1 MFTKFQLATAL
12 TKAIEEKGFTKP
24 TDVQAKTIPEILE
37 GKDVLVGAETGS
49 GKTIAYLL
57 PLLQKLILQRAKS
70 GVNWGKGNHVR
81 ALILVP
87 TRELAQQVRDETL
100 FFAQRIYPKMTC
112 KAVYGGVDLESQ
124 IRNLATGSEVLVATP
139 ARVMRMLEN
148 KAIKFDKLRTVI
160 VDEADRMVS
169 KSFKE
174 ELERVLEELPPERQS
189 LLFTATLPDSI
200 RWLVR
205 ELLDAPVII
214 NIDDTTEERIE
225 ERVVTVNRG
234 KKLALLQHLLE
245 TEDWKQVLVFA
256 TSKKSCSKLY
266 RELSEEHDDVA
277 VLHSNLPQKV
287 RSEAIEKF
295 KEGKARV
302 LICTDVA
309 ARGLDVEALPCVIN
323 YELPREP
330 NDYTHRIGRT
340 GRAGNAGM
348 AISLIAHHEYAHFD
362 VIEKRI
368 GMRLERER
376 VEGFEA
382 AAKAP
387 SAPNSAKKDKKKK
400 TKRNKVSK
408 KKKSKKT

>member
-1 MFTKFQLATAL
+1 MFTQFELATAL
-12 TKAIEEKGFTKP
+12 NKAIEEKKFTKP
-24 TDVQAKTIPEILE
+24 TDVQAKAIPEILA

-57 PLLQKLILQRAKS
+57 PLLQKLILQRTKS

-112 KAVYGGVDLESQ
+112 KAIYGGVDLSSQ
-124 IRNLATGSEVLVATP
+124 MRNLATGSEVLVATP

-148 KAIKFDKLRTVI
+148 KAIKFDKLRTVV

-169 KSFKE
+169 KSFKD
-174 ELERVLEELPPERQS
+174 ELSQVLEALPPERQS

-205 ELLDAPVII
+205 ELLDAPAVI
-214 NIDDTTEERIE
+214 NIDNSNEDRIE
-225 ERVVTVNRG
+225 EFAITVNRG
-234 KKLALLQHLLE
+234 KKFALLEHLLK
-245 TEDWKQVLVFA
+245 TESWKQVLIFA

-266 RELSEEHDDVA
+266 RELSAKQDDVA

-287 RSEAIEKF
+287 RAEAIQQF

-309 ARGLDVEALPCVIN
+309 ARGLDVEALPCVLN

-340 GRAGNAGM
+340 GRAGNSGT
-348 AISLIAHHEYAHFD
+348 AISLISHHEYAHFE
-362 VIEKRI
+362 VIEKRL
-368 GMRLERER
+368 GMRIDRES
-376 VEGFEA
+376 VEGFEVDA
-382 AAKAP
+382 NAP
-387 SAPNSAKKDKKKK
+387 PVPNPNKKQ
-400 TKRNKVSK
+400 
-408 KKKSKKT
+408 KKSKKSKRKKLKKK